1 MAIKSLGTATADA
14 LAGIDAEVHDF
25 ARSGFEALTDP
36 VSSLMSMLLVLALAH
51 ALYSL
56 TVTGAAGN
64 FIQLIIRYALIWGV
78 ATSWSFFHVM
88 FYDVI
93 TGTPDDVLKIIIAAT
108 GLETGAKGGV
118 SALIVAFLDTGVKIG
133 DQLIENSGIR
143 TIAIALIG
151 ICILFLML
159 VIAAGVILVAGVSK
173 IGIGLLTAIAPVFI
187 AMLVFK
193 GTRGFFD
200 GWLRLVVG
208 FTLTYL
214 MAMLS
219 VGFLLY
225 MAEDILIDY
234 ETRSSI
240 GAVGETLEFLLIVIL
255 TVFLLRQIPSFGAAI
270 AGSAAIGIDGVQQA
284 GAGWNRAH
292 GLRGDGREPFAGANR
307 REARSKALSSV
318 QRGIGKMTGRAA
330 PPHPSKARGSAI
342 DAAGRASGG
351 SASEAAQS
359 AKARGKRTQALDQF
373 LGEAANDRKGQ
384 DDGFDLNVRRNPS

>member
-1 MAIKSLGTATADA
+1 MAIKSLGTATADV

-93 TGTPDDVLKIIIAAT
+93 TGTPDDVLKIIITAT

-219 VGFLLY
+219 VGFLLF

-270 AGSAAIGIDGVQQA
+270 AGSAAIGIDGIQQA

-307 REARSKALSSV
+307 QEARSKALSSV
-318 QRGIGKMTGRAA
+318 QRGIGKVTGRGT
-330 PPHPSKARGSAI
+330 PPHPSKARGNAI

-359 AKARGKRTQALDQF
+359 AKTRGKKTQALDQF